1 MNNPHDPMPGDI
13 HDYSPAND
21 EERRRQRQMDEAPSP
36 KQFDEE
42 ADRIRRLKG
51 GGGFGGT
58 VGA

>member
-1 MNNPHDPMPGDI
+1 MNPHDPMPGDV
-13 HDYSPAND
+13 HDYSPEND
-21 EERRRQRQMDEAPSP
+21 EESRRKRQMEEAPSRKP
-36 KQFDEE
+36 HDEE